1 MGRHMNK
8 AMPFSVLLGLVLFA
22 SSAQAET
29 GITPDKVIVGHV
41 AAHSGP
47 AAALGSGMR
56 TGLLAAFAEANAKG
70 GVHGRQLVLV
80 SKDDAYEPAD
90 SEAMTRR
97 IIEDDKV
104 FALLGPVG
112 TPTSKA
118 AQPVAQAANV
128 PFIGPFTGAGFL
140 RDPKLSNVVN
150 LRASYDQETEAWIAY
165 LSDLKNVER
174 IAILYQD
181 DAFGQAGLS
190 GVKKA
195 MDKRGKTLAVE
206 ASFPRNTVDIQPAL
220 AKIKASNPGAVVMV
234 GPYGPCAAFIKAAKA
249 AKVNAIFM
257 NISFVGSEALVDEL
271 HGNAEGVIVSQVV
284 PLPWDRNLPIVKDY
298 QAALG
303 GKAKPGFISLEGYL
317 VGRLFIAALTKAG
330 PDPTR
335 DNVMEA
341 VAGLRNHDMGG
352 FKIDFGPGD
361 NQGSDQ
367 VYLTQATAD
376 GAFVILNADR

>member
-1 MGRHMNK
+1 MNK
-8 AMPFSVLLGLVLFA
+8 FLQLSALVIINLTTA
-22 SSAQAET
+22 VHAET
-29 GITPDKVIVGHV
+29 GVTPDKIVVGHV

-56 TGLLAAFAEANAKG
+56 TGLLAAFAETNAKG
-70 GVHGRQLVLV
+70 GVHGRQLTLI

-97 IIEDDKV
+97 IIDEDKV
-104 FALLGPVG
+104 FALVGPVG

-140 RDPKLSNVVN
+140 RDPKLTNVVN

-165 LSDLKNVER
+165 LADTKNVER

-181 DAFGQAGLS
+181 DAFGQAGLA

-195 MDKRGKTLAVE
+195 MDKRGRTLAVE

-220 AKIKASNPGAVVMV
+220 AKIQATNPGAVVMV
-234 GPYGPCAAFIKAAKA
+234 GPYGPCAAFIKAAHA
-249 AKVNAIFM
+249 AKLNAIYM

-271 HGNAEGVIVSQVV
+271 HGKAEGVIVSQVV
-284 PLPWDRNLPIVKDY
+284 PLPWDKNLPIIKEY

-330 PDPTR
+330 PEPTR
-335 DNVMEA
+335 TKIMEA
-341 VAGLRNHDMGG
+341 VASLRNYDMGG

-376 GAFVILNADR
+376 GAFVVLNTDR